1 LKILIATSD
10 VPFVEGGHRVIA
22 RSLQQAFREAG
33 HSCEILTTPQNRFGR
48 QFSAYLATRL
58 TDVELT
64 GTGEKVDRLV
74 SLRFPSYALKHPNH
88 VCWLNHRMREY
99 YDLWKFWSSELS
111 VPARWKERIRY
122 RWIHAADRYFLKK
135 NVRKV
140 FAQSKNIQD
149 GLMQWGKIKSD
160 VLYPPAPPRKY
171 RNEQYGDF
179 IFCPARLN
187 SLKRV
192 SLLVEALAQTKNARA
207 KIAGDGSEKERI
219 EWLIAK
225 NNLKSRVELLGHVSE
240 DQLVELYSRCRAVF
254 YAPIQE
260 DFGLVTVEAFASGK
274 PVLTATD
281 SGGPTEL
288 VQHQI
293 NGFVVNPDPASV
305 ANAITNLFDD
315 PSSAEKLGNTALQF
329 SKSITWPNTV
339 TRLLE

>member
-1 LKILIATSD
+1 
-10 VPFVEGGHRVIA
+10 
-22 RSLQQAFREAG
+22 
-33 HSCEILTTPQNRFGR
+33 
-48 QFSAYLATRL
+48 
-58 TDVELT
+58 
-64 GTGEKVDRLV
+64 
-74 SLRFPSYALKHPNH
+74 
-88 VCWLNHRMREY
+88 
-99 YDLWKFWSSELS
+99 
-111 VPARWKERIRY
+111 
-122 RWIHAADRYFLKK
+122 
-135 NVRKV
+135 
-140 FAQSKNIQD
+140 
-149 GLMQWGKIKSD
+149 MQWGKIKSD
-160 VLYPPAPPRKY
+160 VLYPPAPPRNY

-305 ANAITNLFDD
+305 ADAITNLFDD